1 MFSSHECD
9 GVLLMPRPVPQRK
22 ICQGHYTSKD
32 QINAVSEFCL
42 TFHRAGEQ
50 VVVAGIRVGKPLQ
63 VEIYSKDGEFVYCA
77 EIAIDG
83 GIRFVRGITMTTKG
97 RIACVVN
104 GKVII
109 F

>member
-22 ICQGHYTSKD
+22 ICQGHDTSKD

-50 VVVAGIRVGKPLQ
+50 VAVAGIRVGKPLQ

-97 RIACVVN
+97 RIACVVDD
-104 GKVII
+104 KVFI